1 MNDFHRALIFQ
12 GGGSLGAYE
21 AGAYKAAFE
30 LLSERDE
37 KLGRQDKPMFHIVAG
52 TSIGAMN
59 AAVLVSYV
67 KENKTWQ
74 GSADRLIEFWEY
86 LSTEA
91 FVDKLPH
98 ISHWWDYWHRVN
110 NNVATGESARRYYST
125 KEFILKGVPNV
136 FRPSTPLGDKRF
148 FDPMNTWYL
157 YSNKPLRKSLERFA
171 KFPIGTS
178 FENNEPRLLLV
189 SIDVQEGVSVVFDS
203 YMKEDGSRK
212 TEYGNYGPEFA
223 RSSNEQEGYEHVIKY
238 NDGIPSDFV
247 LASGSV
253 PVNYD
258 YTKLVEDYSSVAK
271 NNNNNVNDNSNNT
284 TNNDVTS
291 DKKVR
296 YFWDGGL
303 LSNTPLRETVIE
315 HRRYWHFIRKCE
327 VPPLRVTI
335 INLHPIR
342 QDYLPTDYDGVVDRK
357 NDLTYH
363 DKTLFDERMAIL
375 MSDYVNLGKTLI
387 KLAQDNGVG
396 KDLINNIL
404 QQQALTRHFST
415 GKQFTYG
422 NLLEGGVPLDFTL
435 RLQRK
440 NDIHT
445 VANKTFD
452 FSYNTIR
459 QLIKDGYEEAREQ
472 GIKALQ
478 DTEKKS

>member
-30 LLSERDE
+30 LLTERDK

-74 GSADRLIEFWEY
+74 GSAERLIEFWEY

-91 FVDKLPH
+91 FVDKLPLF
-98 ISHWWDYWHRVN
+98 SHWWDNWHRVSD
-110 NNVATGESARRYYST
+110 NVATGESARRYYNT
-125 KEFILKGVPNV
+125 KEFIFKGVPNV
-136 FRPSTPLGDKRF
+136 FQPLTPLGDKRF
-148 FDPMNTWYL
+148 FDPMNTWYR
-157 YSNKPLRKSLERFA
+157 YSSNPLRKSIERFA

-203 YMKEDGSRK
+203 YMREDGSRK
-212 TEYGNYGPEFA
+212 TEYGNFGPEFA
-223 RSSNEQEGYEHVIKY
+223 RRSNEQEGYEHVIKY
-238 NDGIPSDFV
+238 NDGIPADFV

-271 NNNNNVNDNSNNT
+271 NNNNVNDNSKNT
-284 TNNDVTS
+284 SNNDFTS

-315 HRRYWHFIRKCE
+315 HRRYWHFIRKRE

-335 INLHPIR
+335 INLHPIK
-342 QDYLPTDYDGVVDRK
+342 QDYLPTDYDGVLDRK
-357 NDLTYH
+357 NDLIYH

-375 MSDYVNLGKTLI
+375 MSDYVNLAKTLT

-396 KDLINNIL
+396 KDLINGIL

-422 NLLEGGVPLDFTL
+422 NLLEGTVPVDFTF
-435 RLQRK
+435 RLERK

-459 QLIKDGYEEAREQ
+459 QLIRDGYEEAREQ
-472 GIKALQ
+472 GIKAIQ
-478 DTEKKS
+478 DTEKNS